1 MLQSMRSSAKYIWW
15 FVAATFLIGFVFY
28 QQSGLSDRVVT
39 AGTTVAK
46 IDGTAI
52 TYDQYNRS
60 VRAKVQEE
68 QQRSGRTLNADQE
81 RQVAEQVFNEMV
93 GEVLLTQEFK
103 KRGITVSE
111 DEIRQAALEQP
122 YPQLARDP
130 QFQTEGRFDIQKYQ
144 RYLASP
150 QAKQQGVLVLLEDY
164 YRQALLKSKLYEQI
178 ATSIYVPDDQL
189 WRLWRD
195 TRDSAKVTYVAF
207 PATLIPDSAVK
218 VTDAEIS
225 TYFEAH
231 KKELSDL
238 PGHAVLSVARLARTI
253 SAADSATARN
263 KAEALRTE
271 IAKGAKFDDVARRES
286 ADTGSASQGGALGK
300 VSRGATVKEFDAV
313 VFTIKV
319 GELSQPV
326 LSPFGYHI
334 IRVDDRKGDT
344 ATVHHIL
351 VPIKQNDSL
360 ATATDRKAD
369 QLAKAAGTARPATLD
384 SVGKQLGLEMGTA
397 TATEGAAVMFLGHY
411 VPGASSWA
419 FDGAKVGDVGEIIDA
434 DDAYY
439 MVRLDSP
446 SGGGKPTLDGLRT
459 EIRTLLARQKKLDL
473 LIPKAQQLTTAI
485 AGGTSFEKAA
495 TAIGLVPAPTP
506 LFTRTSQVPGL
517 GQGNEAIG
525 ASFAIPVGTIS
536 QPVKAVSSVVVLRVD
551 ARHLADSVIWD
562 KQKALQRDQV
572 QQSIRQR
579 AIQQYI
585 QNLRENAKVVDDRK
599 QLLYQQ
605 RQPTS

>member
-439 MVRLDSP
+439 MVRLDSL

-485 AGGTSFEKAA
+485 AGGTSFEKAS

>member
-439 MVRLDSP
+439 MVRLDSL

>member
-46 IDGTAI
+46 INGAAI

-60 VRAKVQEE
+60 VRAKVQDE
-68 QQRSGRTLNADQE
+68 QQRSGRTLNPDQE

-93 GEVLLTQEFK
+93 GEELLTQEFK

-130 QFQTEGRFDIQKYQ
+130 QFQTDGRFDIQKYQ

-150 QAKQQGVLVLLEDY
+150 SAKQQGVLVLLEDY

-195 TRDSAKVTYVAF
+195 TRDSVKVTYVAF
-207 PATLIPDSAVK
+207 PATLIADSMVK
-218 VTDAEIS
+218 VSDAEIS

-231 KKELSDL
+231 KRELSDL
-238 PGHAVLSVARLARTI
+238 PGHAVLSVARLPRTI
-253 SAADSATARN
+253 SAADSATARS
-263 KAEALRTE
+263 KAEALRAE
-271 IAKGAKFDDVARRES
+271 IIKGAKFDDVARRES
-286 ADTGSASQGGALGK
+286 SDTGSATQGGALGTIA
-300 VSRGATVKEFDAV
+300 RGGTVPAFDAA

-319 GELSQPV
+319 GELSPPV
-326 LSPFGYHI
+326 LTPFGYHI
-334 IRVDDRKGDT
+334 IRVDDRKGDG

-351 VPIKQNDSL
+351 VRIKQNDSL

-369 QLAKAAGTARPATLD
+369 QLAKAAGTARPAAFD

-397 TATEGAAVMFLGHY
+397 TATEGSAVIFIGHY

-419 FDGAKVGDVGEIIDA
+419 FDGAKVGDVSEIIDA

-439 MVRLDSP
+439 MVRLDSLTA
-446 SGGGKPTLDGLRT
+446 GGKPTVEALRT

-473 LIPKAQQLTTAI
+473 LIPRAQQLTTAI

-495 TAIGLVPAPTP
+495 TAMGFVPVPTAR
-506 LFTRTSQVPGL
+506 FTRTSQVPGL

-525 ASFAIPVGTIS
+525 AAFAIPVGTIS
-536 QPVKAVSSVVVLRVD
+536 QPLKAISAVVVERVD
-551 ARHLADSVIWD
+551 VRHLADSVIWD

-585 QNLRENAKVVDDRK
+585 QNLRENAKIDDNRK
-599 QLLYQQ
+599 QLLYAQ

>member
-1 MLQSMRSSAKYIWW
+1 
-15 FVAATFLIGFVFY
+15 
-28 QQSGLSDRVVT
+28 
-39 AGTTVAK
+39 
-46 IDGTAI
+46 
-52 TYDQYNRS
+52 
-60 VRAKVQEE
+60 
-68 QQRSGRTLNADQE
+68 
-81 RQVAEQVFNEMV
+81 
-93 GEVLLTQEFK
+93 
-103 KRGITVSE
+103 
-111 DEIRQAALEQP
+111 
-122 YPQLARDP
+122 
-130 QFQTEGRFDIQKYQ
+130 
-144 RYLASP
+144 
-150 QAKQQGVLVLLEDY
+150 
-164 YRQALLKSKLYEQI
+164 
-178 ATSIYVPDDQL
+178 
-189 WRLWRD
+189 
-195 TRDSAKVTYVAF
+195 
-207 PATLIPDSAVK
+207 VK

-369 QLAKAAGTARPATLD
+369 QLAKSAGTARPATLD

-439 MVRLDSP
+439 MVRLDSL

>member
-238 PGHAVLSVARLARTI
+238 PGHAVLSVARLPRTI

-384 SVGKQLGLEMGTA
+384 SVG
-397 TATEGAAVMFLGHY
+397 
-411 VPGASSWA
+411 SRWA
-419 FDGAKVGDVGEIIDA
+419 PRRRPR
-434 DDAYY
+434 
-439 MVRLDSP
+439 VR
-446 SGGGKPTLDGLRT
+446 R
-459 EIRTLLARQKKLDL
+459 
-473 LIPKAQQLTTAI
+473 
-485 AGGTSFEKAA
+485 
-495 TAIGLVPAPTP
+495 
-506 LFTRTSQVPGL
+506 
-517 GQGNEAIG
+517 
-525 ASFAIPVGTIS
+525 
-536 QPVKAVSSVVVLRVD
+536 
-551 ARHLADSVIWD
+551 
-562 KQKALQRDQV
+562 
-572 QQSIRQR
+572 
-579 AIQQYI
+579 
-585 QNLRENAKVVDDRK
+585 
-599 QLLYQQ
+599 
-605 RQPTS
+605 